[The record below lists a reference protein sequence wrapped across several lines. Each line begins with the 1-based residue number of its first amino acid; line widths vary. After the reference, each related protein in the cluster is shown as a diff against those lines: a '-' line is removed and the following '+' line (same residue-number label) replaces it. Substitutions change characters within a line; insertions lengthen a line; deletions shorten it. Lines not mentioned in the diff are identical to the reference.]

1 MSLLQAAVLGLVQG
15 LTEFLPISSSAHLAI
30 LPRLAGWRDQ
40 GLAYDVALHWGT
52 LLAVTAYFRAD
63 LAAMAAAAFR
73 RADSPE
79 RRLAWGIAWAT
90 VPAAAAGLLL
100 EDYVETLF
108 RSPAPIAAALMTF
121 GLLLWGADRW
131 GARRRPLS
139 AMGLRDCLLIG
150 AAQAL
155 AIVPGVS
162 RSGVT
167 LTAALALGLTR
178 SDGAR
183 FSFLLGVPVILGAGI
198 LKARDLSPAQIDAA
212 FWTGIAV
219 SAVSGLAAIRLLL
232 AWVRGRSLA
241 VFAVYRLLLGLALLL
256 FAG

>member
-15 LTEFLPISSSAHLAI
+15 LTEFLPISSSAHLAL

-52 LLAVTAYFRAD
+52 LLAVAAYFRAD

-73 RADSPE
+73 RKDSPE

-90 VPAAAAGLLL
+90 LPAAAAGLLL
-100 EDYVETLF
+100 EDHVETVF
-108 RSPAPIAAALMTF
+108 RDPGPIAVALMAF
-121 GLLLWGADRW
+121 GLLLWASDRW
-131 GARRRPLS
+131 GAKGRSLPALR
-139 AMGLRDCLLIG
+139 LRDCLLIG

-155 AIVPGVS
+155 AIIPGVS

-178 SDGAR
+178 PDGAR
-183 FSFLLGVPVILGAGI
+183 FSFLLGVPVILGAGV
-198 LKARDLSPAQIDAA
+198 LKARDLAPSQLDAA
-212 FWTGIAV
+212 FWTGILV
-219 SAVSGLAAIRLLL
+219 SALSGLAAIRLLL
-232 AWVRGRSLA
+232 SWVRGRGLW
-241 VFAVYRLLLGLALLL
+241 VFAVYRLLLGAALLL
-256 FAG
+256 LA